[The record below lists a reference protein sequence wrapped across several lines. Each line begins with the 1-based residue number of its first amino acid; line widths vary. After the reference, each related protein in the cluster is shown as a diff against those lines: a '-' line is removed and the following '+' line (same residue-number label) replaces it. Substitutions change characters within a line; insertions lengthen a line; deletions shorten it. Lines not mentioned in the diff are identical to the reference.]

1 MWTLFTPKRIVHLRV
16 KIKNFS
22 NFFLI
27 SFSTNKK
34 SLVVFPTRSQLNA
47 RICDN
52 IVAIVFGSTTTRSGA
67 FVFLDLEVLV
77 LFAGVY

>member
-1 MWTLFTPKRIVHLRV
+1 MDFIYPQTMNRASSCENQEFFKF
-16 KIKNFS
+16 FS
-22 NFFLI
+22 NRFF
-27 SFSTNKK
+27 NKREI
-34 SLVVFPTRSQLNA
+34 VFPTRSQLNA